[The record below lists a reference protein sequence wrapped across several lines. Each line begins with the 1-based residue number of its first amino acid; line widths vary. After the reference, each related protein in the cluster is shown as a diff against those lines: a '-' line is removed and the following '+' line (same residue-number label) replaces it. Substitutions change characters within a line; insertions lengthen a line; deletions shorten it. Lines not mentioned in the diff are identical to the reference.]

1 LRQED
6 RRSPRTTLREKGR
19 ERKKESARKKTKPM
33 GTGTEKTTN
42 NAGKKRATFARM
54 VGKEKAE
61 EQKEI
66 QYEKCM
72 VGFAIRINKGNNT
85 KGGFDKKIIK
95 GLSFLQTYIDQY
107 ASFCAIKEDLKLKP
121 IKERTT
127 CPSIR

>member
-1 LRQED
+1 MRQED

-66 QYEKCM
+66 QYKNCV
-72 VGFAIRINKGNNT
+72 VGFALGLTIETTPKGVLT
-85 KGGFDKKIIK
+85 KISLKV
-95 GLSFLQTYIDQY
+95 SH
-107 ASFCAIKEDLKLKP
+107 FCQHISTNMHPFMQSGE
-121 IKERTT
+121 T
-127 CPSIR
+127 